1 MDYTQGNGT
10 VAPNT
15 RFNEYSLKTQLGLNS
30 KLGLFRLYY
39 DYNQPKYGLL
49 VDAAVPLITANSREN
64 EVWYQN
70 LNSHL
75 LSTRNTLFF
84 GPVKVDVNGAY
95 QSNSRQ
101 LKTTPASPFFTAADM
116 TLNTLSYEVKSYLP
130 AGKLSDLIVG
140 VQGATVENINHEAPN
155 QVIPDAKVNDLSLF
169 SLIQSNPVDA
179 LKIQAG
185 ARYDFRNITT
195 SNDAA
200 LNKHYGN
207 ISASAG
213 ATYNVSDM
221 ILVRTNF
228 ASAYRTPNLAELT
241 QDGVHGTRYEQGNT
255 ELQSQR
261 NYEIDL
267 SAHYHS
273 DLIFLD
279 VSVFNNRINN
289 YIYIAPTNEYTEND
303 LQIFRYSQ
311 SDATIKGAEITFNIQ
326 AASQLQV
333 ESSYSYLIGERS
345 NGDPLPYIPQN
356 KIRLS
361 ASYHPGNFFKSI
373 KAPALN
379 IGGLYAFSQ
388 DRPAMFETG
397 TDHYLVLNASISGDL
412 HIQQQPVSIA
422 LKVNNLFDEL
432 YVDHLSTLKEMGY
445 YNMGRNISIQLRIP
459 FKTQI
464 H

>member
-185 ARYDFRNITT
+185 HDTISET
-195 SNDAA
+195 S
-200 LNKHYGN
+200 LL
-207 ISASAG
+207 S
-213 ATYNVSDM
+213 M
-221 ILVRTNF
+221 M
-228 ASAYRTPNLAELT
+228 
-241 QDGVHGTRYEQGNT
+241 
-255 ELQSQR
+255 QR
-261 NYEIDL
+261 
-267 SAHYHS
+267 
-273 DLIFLD
+273 
-279 VSVFNNRINN
+279 
-289 YIYIAPTNEYTEND
+289 
-303 LQIFRYSQ
+303 
-311 SDATIKGAEITFNIQ
+311 
-326 AASQLQV
+326 
-333 ESSYSYLIGERS
+333 
-345 NGDPLPYIPQN
+345 
-356 KIRLS
+356 
-361 ASYHPGNFFKSI
+361 
-373 KAPALN
+373 
-379 IGGLYAFSQ
+379 
-388 DRPAMFETG
+388 
-397 TDHYLVLNASISGDL
+397 
-412 HIQQQPVSIA
+412 
-422 LKVNNLFDEL
+422 
-432 YVDHLSTLKEMGY
+432 
-445 YNMGRNISIQLRIP
+445 
-459 FKTQI
+459 
-464 H
+464 